1 MLCLCRGVS
10 LVLING
16 SVLGVHRQPAAFAA
30 AIRELRRC
38 GKVGAHTSV
47 HEAQVGQEVIE
58 VNNCEATLYGRL
70 CLPML
75 FEPPSAHRVTANGN
89 HNAVAASRLIM
100 EQF

>member
-1 MLCLCRGVS
+1 MHTLSSLPAHAIRGSISFSCRGVS

-47 HEAQVGQEVIE
+47 HEAQV
-58 VNNCEATLYGRL
+58 RL
-70 CLPML
+70 
-75 FEPPSAHRVTANGN
+75 PSLGF
-89 HNAVAASRLIM
+89 SP
-100 EQF
+100 